1 MYSQVVQSQ
10 PGNTKGVP
18 KTRYSGGDAGCARNL
33 ATRGSCSTTESVEVT
48 KDLEIDPSKWLE
60 LSLWGIR

>member
-1 MYSQVVQSQ
+1 LISTTDAPFSCQVQSQ

-18 KTRYSGGDAGCARNL
+18 KTRYSGGDAGCARNV

-48 KDLEIDPSKWLE
+48 ENLEIDSSRCL
-60 LSLWGIR
+60 